1 MSGRIGVKKE
11 DVFLACEE
19 LVKKS
24 EYVTVAN
31 VRKELG
37 TGSYGTLVPLVAEW
51 KKSREESAI
60 EEKEIPSLPTE
71 LLDLGQKFIADI
83 WAESAAIMQKK
94 IADLENKHRETL
106 EKTSVELNSK
116 STELEQAIEDIKAL
130 EQKQESLE
138 VEVKTHE
145 TKLHQKDG
153 EISLLKEQLKKKED
167 EAAALLARAVR
178 AEKDVETKKDK

>member
-51 KKSREESAI
+51 KKSRESSAI
-60 EEKEIPSLPTE
+60 EEKEIPSLPPE

-83 WAESAAIMQKK
+83 WAESAAITQKK
-94 IADLENKHRETL
+94 ITDLEKKYTDLL
-106 EKTSVELNSK
+106 ESKSAELNSK
-116 STELEQAIEDIKAL
+116 NAEIDQAIEDLKSL

-138 VEVKTHE
+138 AEVKAQE
-145 TKLHQKDG
+145 TKMHQKDG
-153 EISLLKEQLKKKED
+153 EISLLKEQLKKKET
-167 EAAALLARAVR
+167 ELTALLERAIR
-178 AEKDVETKKDK
+178 AEKDLETKK

>member
-37 TGSYGTLVPLVAEW
+37 TGSYATLVPLVAEW
-51 KKSREESAI
+51 KKNREKSAI
-60 EEKEIPSLPTE
+60 EETEIPTLPTE

-83 WAESAAIMQKK
+83 WAESAAITQKK
-94 IADLENKHRETL
+94 ISAL
-106 EKTSVELNSK
+106 EKKYTDLLESKSAELNSK
-116 STELEQAIEDIKAL
+116 NAEIDQAIQDL
-130 EQKQESLE
+130 QSFEQKQESLE
-138 VEVKTHE
+138 AEVKAHE
-145 TKLHQKDG
+145 TKIHQKDG
-153 EISLLKEQLKKKED
+153 EISLLKEQLKKKEA
-167 EAAALLARAVR
+167 EIATLLERAIR
-178 AEKDVETKKDK
+178 AEKDLEAKK